1 MVPANARMRHIA
13 VEERLERL
21 RQYAEE
27 TDINRIEWRDKKVGV
42 ITSGISYQYVREAM
56 PDASILKL
64 GMTYPLAENL
74 IRKFA
79 NGVETLYVVE
89 ELDPFL
95 EEQIKAMGINVIG
108 KEKLPILYEFDQS
121 IIREKLAD
129 EKIELKNFL
138 GETQLPPRPP
148 VLCPGCPH
156 RGVFYILKKLKLW
169 LWGISD
175 VIALG

>member
-95 EEQIKAMGINVIG
+95 EEQIKAMWY
-108 KEKLPILYEFDQS
+108 KCY
-121 IIREKLAD
+121 R
-129 EKIELKNFL
+129 
-138 GETQLPPRPP
+138 
-148 VLCPGCPH
+148 
-156 RGVFYILKKLKLW
+156 
-169 LWGISD
+169 
-175 VIALG
+175 